1 MATYYKYAERQ
12 ADSFVNWAEIG
23 KDMTDMLA
31 NENKIREEKKAAI
44 DKASRE
50 FGNVLSENVQGDHKG
65 MNQWAL
71 EYANEAQQARLL
83 QDKLLK
89 SGQLKLK
96 DYLVQRQNIT
106 DGTKQSFA
114 LMTEYQQE
122 YKNKM
127 ERMKEDKSQDLE
139 GWLMSEAEG
148 FANFSQTKLYINPT
162 DYSVAAGKM
171 VKNEKTGVMELSKDP
186 NDYSTVSALKNRI
199 KGTFDKFDVPTTLTS
214 FVDGLGIELNA
225 IKKVG
230 SDTRTGSISETLDIT
245 TRTNFGEANKKI
257 VDNFEKAE
265 TKALQSYLTNPYNVS
280 SVLTNSIKAAPNG
293 EQYTFTWDPE
303 KAKTNKNLIL
313 LKNDPKSGNP
323 TPEFTAEQEKAA
335 LEHLRVQARLMY
347 DKKEEIQAV
356 TEPKK
361 TYAPEYVGRKAADD
375 KELVNTATMIG
386 TLWGGPSGAEIKK
399 ATTAFRDIN
408 PNVQSVKRT
417 PTGVTV
423 TLIGPDKQVQTRE
436 LPFKGTDGKLMSQ
449 QDFIMSAAPLLGG
462 NADWKTAVARGGF
475 LKGAKFNTQAQEAS
489 EVTVPVSAKSI
500 EVPLTGITQESEK
513 ASKVLKSSLPRGF
526 TVEDQGG
533 TFGNEIMI
541 TAPNGKQFPFTSK
554 KGKEN
559 AAIIKADIERFV
571 AENSTQEGQGEGTPN
586 SRIAN
591 Y

>member
-23 KDMTDMLA
+23 KNMTDMLA

-50 FGNVLSENVQGDHKG
+50 FGEVLSEGVQGEHKG
-65 MNQWAL
+65 VNQWSL

-106 DGTKQSFA
+106 DGTTQAFS
-114 LMTEYQQE
+114 LMKEYQEE

-127 ERMKEDKSQDLE
+127 ERMKNDSSQDLE

-148 FANFSQTKLYINPT
+148 FSNFSQSQLYINPT
-162 DYSVAAGKM
+162 DYSVAVGKM
-171 VKNEKTGVMELSKDP
+171 VKNEKTGVMELSKNP
-186 NDYSTVSALKNRI
+186 NDYSTVSSLRNRI
-199 KGTFDKFDVPTTLTS
+199 KGTFDKFDVPSTLSS
-214 FVDGLGIELNA
+214 FVDSLGVELNA

-230 SDTRTGSISETLDIT
+230 GETRTGSISETLDIT
-245 TRTNFGEANKKI
+245 KRTSFGSANKGI

-293 EQYTFTWDPE
+293 EQYTFTWNPDE
-303 KAKTNKNLIL
+303 AKANKNLIL

-323 TPEFTAEQEKAA
+323 TPQFTAEQEKAA

-347 DKKEEIQAV
+347 DKKESIQAV
-356 TEPKK
+356 TEPQEREFKYRDREAQKELLNSAGYWNQLYTGK
-361 TYAPEYVGRKAADD
+361 TAAEKKAAADVLLGTPQAKAD
-375 KELVNTATMIG
+375 GLLSIDMSQNGVIKLNYSDPTKSRTISYLDNTGRPISLQDFSAKG
-386 TLWGGPSGAEIKK
+386 VEIH
-399 ATTAFRDIN
+399 
-408 PNVQSVKRT
+408 
-417 PTGVTV
+417 GVTDRKRAMQAGGGGKGFGDV
-423 TLIGPDKQVQTRE
+423 VDLSSVMSTRQGEAPKPIG
-436 LPFKGTDGKLMSQ
+436 M
-449 QDFIMSAAPLLGG
+449 PL
-462 NADWKTAVARGGF
+462 
-475 LKGAKFNTQAQEAS
+475 S
-489 EVTVPVSAKSI
+489 
-500 EVPLTGITQESEK
+500 GITQESGK
-513 ASKVLKSSLPRGF
+513 ASTVLRSAIPSGF
-526 TVEDQGG
+526 SVEDLGG
-533 TFGNEIMI
+533 VFGNEVQV
-541 TAPNGKQFPFTSK
+541 TAPNGKSFK
-554 KGKEN
+554 YKAKADAD
-559 AAIIKADIERFV
+559 AANIIKKDLDQFIQS
-571 AENSTQEGQGEGTPN
+571 NSTQQSQGTTTPN

>member
-23 KDMTDMLA
+23 KNMTDMLA

-44 DKASRE
+44 DKSSRE
-50 FGNVLSENVQGDHKG
+50 FGEILSEGVQGEHKG
-65 MNQWAL
+65 MNQWSL
-71 EYANEAQQARLL
+71 EYANDAQQARLL

-89 SGQLKLK
+89 SGELKLK

-106 DGTKQSFA
+106 DGTKQAFG
-114 LMTEYQQE
+114 LMKEYQDE

-139 GWLMSEAEG
+139 AWLMSEAEG
-148 FANFSQTKLYINPT
+148 FANFSQSKLYINPT
-162 DYSVAAGKM
+162 DYSVATGKM
-171 VKNEKTGVMELSKDP
+171 VKNESTGVMELSKNP
-186 NDYSTVSALKNRI
+186 NDYSTVSSLRNRI
-199 KGTFDKFDVPTTLTS
+199 KGTFDKFDVPNTLTQ
-214 FVDGLGIELNA
+214 FVDGLGVEINA
-225 IKKVG
+225 IKKLG
-230 SDTRTGSISETLDIT
+230 TDTKTGSITETLDIT
-245 TRTNFGEANKKI
+245 KRTSFGESNKKI

-280 SVLTNSIKAAPNG
+280 SILTNSIKAAPNG
-293 EQYTFTWDPE
+293 EQYTFTWNPE
-303 KAKTNKNLIL
+303 EAKANKNLIL

-323 TPEFTAEQEKAA
+323 TPQFTEEQEKAA

-347 DKKEEIQAV
+347 DKKEEIQAIA
-356 TEPKK
+356 EPKK
-361 TYAPEYVGRKAADD
+361 TYAPEYVGKKSTDD

-408 PNVQSVKRT
+408 PNVQSVERT

-423 TLIGPDKQVQTRE
+423 TLIGPDKKIQKRE

-462 NADWKTAVARGGF
+462 NADWKTAVSRGGF

-500 EVPLTGITQESEK
+500 EIPLSGITQESEK
-513 ASKVLKSSLPRGF
+513 ASEVLKSSLPSGF
-526 TVEDQGG
+526 KVKDEGG
-533 TFGNEIMI
+533 TFGNEIII
-541 TAPNGKQFPFTSK
+541 TAPNGKKFPFTSK

-571 AENSTQEGQGEGTPN
+571 SENSTQEGGTPN